1 MCCQCFIGMV
11 EMSFPLLLG
20 GSVGR
25 NLRHQYSHIATD
37 FGSSL
42 SLMSHH
48 LLLDLEFGM
57 RMPEKVCT
65 TKL

>member
-1 MCCQCFIGMV
+1 
-11 EMSFPLLLG
+11 MSFPLLLG